1 MNGKIN
7 NERIRSMRCVTYI
20 RDLFDLDFSAL
31 EYSYFGRAVSGFNDC
46 GELLALFDSV
56 WCIAVDA

>member
-1 MNGKIN
+1 MSAFVRWDALLIYGI
-7 NERIRSMRCVTYI
+7 YI
-20 RDLFDLDFSAL
+20 DLDFSAL
-31 EYSYFGRAVSGFNDC
+31 EYSYIGRAVSGFNDC